1 MTDESAVYLYTGSES
16 GYTAGNWYYY
26 NGTAWTAGGTYGGA
40 VTSTTFNQRGV
51 PSDDFAVG
59 EALAE
64 KADADNVENI
74 KLDLDSRTLI
84 NKKTLTSFPT
94 KGGAFT
100 NLYPDSAVQPYYL
113 GGLNSNYAEFDCTI
127 NAGQVDFWVGMQ
139 VNADTSME
147 FIGINMRNAD
157 GNKLRKVGNNT
168 SSTTVLNTTTTRT
181 LLPVGASHVTAEID
195 ANTFRIYC
203 NGVMYSQ
210 FEIAE
215 SYTIKGLAFLNFG
228 LVNGNISNLSVYDT
242 LERISGAIITNNYIN
257 VTDDVVSEN
266 SWASFKDFPT
276 NRIYGVN
283 VSTANYAS
291 LGFPISRAG
300 TFMCIR
306 PWDLASTVYNYR
318 TYIYVCNDAYEFTRA
333 FICFGHGTTVTPWA
347 SIDTYGGAG
356 YKNPLAEA
364 MMDNNN
370 KVCFIGDSIIAG
382 LGGTGYDVSESGG
395 GEYIMY
401 RGFDRYT
408 NIHGYCWVNKMIQHM
423 TDVYGHT
430 NVKNRGVGGISTKE
444 VLDNW
449 TTLLDGANTVVL
461 SVGTNDYN
469 NASRITTYLPQ
480 IAKECIKAGVKL
492 MVMTNTPNNTA
503 DANKYNA
510 VKGRIVAVCNT
521 LGIPVYDMYSEFEVY
536 LSLKGLTLAD
546 VLNSDGIHPND
557 TGYAIMFEIAK
568 KLFQI

>member
-1 MTDESAVYLYTGSES
+1 MTDVKYIS
-16 GYTAGNWYYY
+16 GHPICDVTAR
-26 NGTAWTAGGTYGGA
+26 A
-40 VTSTTFNQRGV
+40 
-51 PSDDFAVG
+51 
-59 EALAE
+59 ALAE
-64 KADADNVENI
+64 KADTDDVTALTTVVAGKADADKVENI
-74 KLDLDSRTLI
+74 KLDLDKRTLI

-100 NLYPDSAVQPYYL
+100 NLYPDSAVKPYYL

-127 NAGQVDFWVGMQ
+127 NAGQVDFWVGVQ

-147 FIGINMRNAD
+147 FIGINMRNLD
-157 GNKLRKVGNNT
+157 GGRLRRVGNNT
-168 SSTTVLNTTTTRT
+168 SSTTVLNSTTTRT
-181 LLPVGASHVTAEID
+181 LLPVGTSHVTAEID

-203 NGVMYSQ
+203 SGAMY
-210 FEIAE
+210 AE
-215 SYTIKGLAFLNFG
+215 FTISDTYTIKGLAFLNFG
-228 LVNGNISNLSVYDT
+228 LVNGNISNLVVYET
-242 LERISGAIITNNYIN
+242 LEKISDAIITNDYVN
-257 VTDDVVSEN
+257 VTDAVISEN

-283 VSTANYAS
+283 VSTANYAP

-300 TFMCIR
+300 IFMCIR

-333 FICFGHGTTVTPWA
+333 FICFGHGTTVTPWV

-382 LGGTGYDVSESGG
+382 LGGTGYDISESGG

-408 NIHGYCWVNKMIQHM
+408 NIHGYCWVNEMIQHM
-423 TDVYGHT
+423 ADVYGHT
-430 NVKNRGVGGISTKE
+430 NVKNRGVGGISTQE
-444 VLDNW
+444 IYNNW

-461 SVGTNDYN
+461 SCGTNDYN
-469 NASRITTYLPQ
+469 NLERITTYLPQ
-480 IAKECIKAGVKL
+480 IAKECIKANVKL

-521 LGIPVYDMYSEFEVY
+521 LGIPVYDMYSEFEMY